1 MRQFLKKSSIFA
13 ALVIALTGCN
23 TNDET
28 ALQDKRTDRTMP
40 IGYYSNEN
48 HENNGG
54 NAIILE
60 GSDNDGPAVEML
72 DHTLGKESEN
82 NRRVMRSSN
91 SDSESNSLA
100 PVDNRNNQRSVKPL
114 IGRSDINYHG
124 HLSNA
129 DRIQRQS
136 YYEGYE
142 GKFAERVTTAVM
154 GVQNVKDARTIV
166 YGKNVIIGVQLANGN
181 LAEETK
187 KNIQQAVQRHVDG
200 RTVYYV
206 TNESRFN
213 ALKAMD
219 NDLKN
224 GVSREQ
230 MNTDIEKLIRL
241 LNQRGQ

>member
-1 MRQFLKKSSIFA
+1 MQQFLKKSSIYA
-13 ALVIALTGCN
+13 TIVIGLTGCS

-28 ALQDKRTDRTMP
+28 ALQDKRTERTLP

-60 GSDNDGPAVEML
+60 GSDNDGPAVEIM
-72 DHTLGKESEN
+72 DHTLGKESET

-91 SDSESNSLA
+91 SDSELNSLA
-100 PVDNRNNQRSVKPL
+100 PVDNRNNQRSVDPL
-114 IGRSDINYHG
+114 IGQRAINYHG
-124 HLSNA
+124 HLNNA
-129 DRIQRQS
+129 NSTQRQS
-136 YYEGYE
+136 YYTGYE
-142 GKFAERVTTAVM
+142 GKFAERITTAVK

-181 LAEETK
+181 LVEETK
-187 KNIQQAVQRHVDG
+187 RNIQQDIQKHVDG

-213 ALKAMD
+213 AIKAMD
-219 NDLKN
+219 NDLRN
-224 GVSREQ
+224 GSSKEHI
-230 MNTDIEKLIRL
+230 NTDIKKLIRL
-241 LNQRGQ
+241 MNQRRQ

>member
-1 MRQFLKKSSIFA
+1 MIG
-13 ALVIALTGCN
+13 LTGCN

-28 ALQDKRTDRTMP
+28 ALQDNRTKRTMP

-60 GSDNDGPAVEML
+60 GSDNDGPAVEIM
-72 DHTLGKESEN
+72 DHTLGKESET
-82 NRRVMRSSN
+82 NRKVMRSSN

-100 PVDNRNNQRSVKPL
+100 PVKNPNNQRKVTPY
-114 IGRSDINYHG
+114 IGQGDYNYHG
-124 HLSNA
+124 HLNNMNSTL
-129 DRIQRQS
+129 RQS
-136 YYEGYE
+136 YYKGYE
-142 GKFAERVTTAVM
+142 GKFAERVTAAVK
-154 GVQNVKDARTIV
+154 GVENVKDARTIV
-166 YGKNVIIGVQLANGN
+166 YKNNVIVGVQLADGN

-187 KNIQQAVQRHVDG
+187 RNIQQVIQRHVDG

-213 ALKAMD
+213 AIKAMD

-224 GVSREQ
+224 GSNREQ
-230 MNTDIEKLIRL
+230 INTDVEKLIQL
-241 LNQRGQ
+241 LNRRGQ